1 MLNKV
6 ILIGNLTKDVEL
18 RYSTGGSAI
27 GKLGLATNRK
37 WKDKNS
43 GETKD
48 EAMFID
54 VTVFGRSAEIAN
66 QYLRKGSKILVEGR
80 LQLERWVDNNG
91 QNRSKHSVI
100 AEQIQFLDGKEDG
113 ASYGNGGDYHQQNSN
128 SYDNYN
134 NGYDNN
140 GGGNSYNNNN
150 HSQQNSHN
158 NKNSYQKPQQP
169 SSPSMPNAPIED
181 DEIPF

>member
-6 ILIGNLTKDVEL
+6 ILIGNLTRDVEL

-66 QYLRKGSKILVEGR
+66 QYLNKGSKVLVEGR

-100 AEQIQFLDGKEDG
+100 AEQLQFLDSKDDNQSSSNQGYNENR
-113 ASYGNGGDYHQQNSN
+113 GNGAYGGQA
-128 SYDNYN
+128 YDD
-134 NGYDNN
+134 NGYPNQNYDPNPKQGYQNN
-140 GGGNSYNNNN
+140 Y
-150 HSQQNSHN
+150 QQ
-158 NKNSYQKPQQP
+158 QT
-169 SSPSMPNAPIED
+169 MPNAPIED

>member
-91 QNRSKHSVI
+91 QNRSKHSVV
-100 AEQIQFLDGKEDG
+100 AEQLQFLDSKDDNQSSSNQGYNENRG
-113 ASYGNGGDYHQQNSN
+113 NGSYGGQAYDDSGYHNPN
-128 SYDNYN
+128 YDPNPK
-134 NGYDNN
+134 
-140 GGGNSYNNNN
+140 
-150 HSQQNSHN
+150 Q
-158 NKNSYQKPQQP
+158 NKNIGSYHKEPMDYQ
-169 SSPSMPNAPIED
+169 E
-181 DEIPF
+181 EIPF